1 MVLLQIY
8 RSKVQRGRGKRFKS
22 SKFKHPR
29 VVAVKT
35 NLAMQAYAV
44 MLVYGAPVAG
54 SKNDETKDANELDS
68 VVCHN
73 YWSFSK
79 DFTNFKI

>member
-8 RSKVQRGRGKRFKS
+8 RSKVQRGRTRFKS
-22 SKFKHPR
+22 SNFKHPR

-44 MLVYGAPVAG
+44 MLVYGAHVAG
-54 SKNDETKDANELDS
+54 SKNDETKGANELDS
-68 VVCHN
+68 VVL
-73 YWSFSK
+73 S
-79 DFTNFKI
+79 